1 MTGEMI
7 LTNIKRTY
15 DISLFGWGSVRTR
28 LYIVGI
34 LASAGAIY
42 ATLSDYNLATGS
54 GNLCMVLFLG
64 ANVYFPAK
72 YIRLK
77 FAIKDVQ
84 GQFNR
89 LLVWHIWFNT
99 SSFVVAC
106 IHCYVS
112 LWSNKWLMA
121 ALFMMGW
128 LVFGGFLMFLKF
140 QPGKVK
146 KGIYLLHTQQFVFFL
161 MIFAM
166 LKGHYV
172 I

>member
-1 MTGEMI
+1 MSH
-7 LTNIKRTY
+7 IKKTY
-15 DISLFGWGSVRTR
+15 DIALFGRGSLKHRVFF
-28 LYIVGI
+28 VGI
-34 LASAGAIY
+34 LVIIGAIY
-42 ATLSDYNLATGS
+42 AGKSDYNLATGS
-54 GNLCMVLFLG
+54 GNLCMVLFLA

-77 FAIKDVQ
+77 YAIKDVQ
-84 GQFNR
+84 LQFNR
-89 LLVWHIWFNT
+89 LLVWHIWLNT
-99 SSFVVAC
+99 SSFLVAC

-112 LWSNKWLMA
+112 LWSNRWLMA

-128 LVFGGFLMFLKF
+128 LTFGGFLMFLKF

-146 KGIYLLHTQQFVFFL
+146 KGIYLLHTQQVVFFL

>member
-1 MTGEMI
+1 MDKR
-7 LTNIKRTY
+7 IKPY
-15 DISLFGWGSVRTR
+15 DIALFGRGPIKTRVIFVSV
-28 LYIVGI
+28 LVIIGI
-34 LASAGAIY
+34 IY
-42 ATLSDYNLATGS
+42 AVSSDYNLATGS
-54 GNLCMVLFLG
+54 GNLCMVLFLA

-72 YIRLK
+72 RIRLK
-77 FAIKDVQ
+77 YGMKNVQ
-84 GQFNR
+84 SQFNS
-89 LLVWHIWFNT
+89 LLVWHIWLNT
-99 SSFVVAC
+99 FSFIAAC

-112 LWSNKWLMA
+112 MWSNDWLIA

-128 LVFGGFLMFLKF
+128 LTFGGFLMWFKY

-146 KGIYLLHTQQFVFFL
+146 KGLYLLHTQQVLFFI